1 MREISESELSK
12 ILNELNRL
20 CDTGDVEEESVDLS
34 SANLSDAD
42 LSGAN
47 LTQANLSDADLSG
60 ADLSR
65 AYLVPANLSGAN
77 LRGANLRETDMHC
90 ANLDGADLRG
100 ANLCGCNLEWSR
112 LKDANLRDANLRGAY
127 LSGAYLN
134 NANLREANMNCT
146 DLGCADLPAADLSG
160 ADLSGADLNAADLNG
175 ADLSGADLSGASLR
189 GANLNEADLSG
200 ADLSGAYLRKA
211 NLINVLGLT
220 IEQISKVKT
229 LYEASLSFERIKQVR
244 KKYPHLLERL
254 WLKVEPLRSS
264 YKTLSVSEVQSMPKI
279 YIREKYDYGF
289 YGYSKINHTYSIP
302 FEDDMEDKYY
312 NQKMVVVAY
321 ATGLIWHRGGS
332 DNPMY
337 GDYVKEWIQKLNES
351 GYAGYRDWRMP
362 TLEEAA
368 SLLES
373 SKNNE
378 DLYID
383 PAFGKRASL
392 IWTGDECVDGAG
404 SEVAWTVNF
413 YFGRVGRSIIGSC
426 RNYVR
431 PVRSVE

>member
-1 MREISESELSK
+1 
-12 ILNELNRL
+12 
-20 CDTGDVEEESVDLS
+20 
-34 SANLSDAD
+34 
-42 LSGAN
+42 
-47 LTQANLSDADLSG
+47 
-60 ADLSR
+60 
-65 AYLVPANLSGAN
+65 
-77 LRGANLRETDMHC
+77 MHC

-332 DNPMY
+332 DNPKHVENM
-337 GDYVKEWIQKLNES
+337 EWIQKLNES

-362 TLEEAA
+362 TLEEAV
-368 SLLES
+368 SLMES
-373 SKNNE
+373 SKK
-378 DLYID
+378 DGLYID
-383 PAFGKRASL
+383 PIFCKQQRW
-392 IWTGDECVDGAG
+392 IRTGDKVEDNRTAPRPGDDSWVVDFRNGG
-404 SEVAWTVNF
+404 VFVVA
-413 YFGRVGRSIIGSC
+413 SIIIVLYST
-426 RNYVR
+426 YVR
-431 PVRSVE
+431 PVRSME